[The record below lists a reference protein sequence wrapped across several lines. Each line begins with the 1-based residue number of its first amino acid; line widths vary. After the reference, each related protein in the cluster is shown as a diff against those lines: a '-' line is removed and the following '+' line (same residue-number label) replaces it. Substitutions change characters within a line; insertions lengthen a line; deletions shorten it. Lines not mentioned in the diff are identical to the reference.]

1 MINYGLSYYFWLLPT
16 WKMQKICLK
25 GFNISASHHAF
36 VFPQHGS
43 LSGDVHSFRACS
55 QLPCGKTIDHL
66 NSEASHPGAN
76 EDERLMATTQLD
88 PEAMPAARS
97 IQPMFT
103 WCSNLH
109 QMHEFCLC
117 GWRLPF
123 NACHDFTPKWW
134 HDPGDICHE
143 RLVNRRRQSRTR
155 KNGLWRISDTFPN
168 YPKRFLSSQP
178 NPLCHHY
185 KQFRHSL

>member
-1 MINYGLSYYFWLLPT
+1 MLLLLSPAY
-16 WKMQKICLK
+16 LK
-25 GFNISASHHAF
+25 NAENLSQGF
-36 VFPQHGS
+36 QHQCFS
-43 LSGDVHSFRACS
+43 PCFCFSPARFTVWDVHSCRACS

-76 EDERLMATTQLD
+76 EDERLMATTQVD

-109 QMHEFCLC
+109 QMYEFCLC

-123 NACHDFTPKWW
+123 NAYHDSTPKWW

-155 KNGLWRISDTFPN
+155 KNGLWRISDTFSN

-185 KQFRHSL
+185 KQFRDSL